1 MTDTPLVS
9 IIIVNLNGRKNLEQ
23 CLKYL
28 MEISYKNF
36 EIILVDNNSTDDSIE
51 FVKNTYPSI
60 MIIKLD
66 KNRGFAEPN
75 NIGARISK
83 GEFLLFLNNDTKV
96 TTNFITEL
104 IKIAKQDQQIAICQ
118 SMLLKPNGSVD
129 SSGDYIDSIGVSFS
143 SKKKIENVKEILSA
157 RGASM
162 LIRKKVFD
170 ELGGFDEKF
179 FASFEDVDLGWRTWI
194 RGYKVLIVPKSIV
207 YHIGGKTVDKLRSQ
221 VAFHGMKNQLSLRIT
236 NFESSNAIKSLVLS
250 TIIYGSK
257 IFPVWLNYKFKGTTS
272 FTATKYEEKIFAKPS
287 FKIILKSLIWILKN
301 QKYLAKKRKVV
312 NSNRIRSTRELQ
324 EKKVILP

>member
-1 MTDTPLVS
+1 MTDNPLVS
-9 IIIVNLNGRKNLEQ
+9 IIIVNLNGKKNLEQ
-23 CLKYL
+23 CLKSL

-36 EIILVDNNSTDDSIE
+36 EIILVDNNSIDDSIE
-51 FVKNTYPSI
+51 FVKNTYPSM
-60 MIIKLD
+60 MIIKLE

-75 NIGARISK
+75 NIGARNSK

-104 IKIAKQDQQIAICQ
+104 VKIAKQDPKIAICQ
-118 SMLLKPNGSVD
+118 SMLLKPNGNVD

-143 SKKKIENVKEILSA
+143 SKEKIENVKEILSA
-157 RGASM
+157 KGASM

-179 FASFEDVDLGWRTWI
+179 FASFEDVDLGWRAWI
-194 RGYKVLIVPKSIV
+194 KGYKVLVVPKSIV
-207 YHIGGKTVDKLRSQ
+207 YHIGGKTVDKLRSE
-221 VAFHGMKNQLSLRIT
+221 VTYHGLKNQLSLRIT
-236 NFESSNAIKSLVLS
+236 NFESYNAIKSLVLS

-257 IFPVWLNYKFKGTTS
+257 SFRVWLDYKFKGTTS

-287 FKIILKSLIWILKN
+287 LKIILKSLFWILKN
-301 QKYLAKKRKVV
+301 QKYLAKKRKTV
-312 NSNRIRSTRELQ
+312 NSNRIMSTSQLQ
-324 EKKVILP
+324 EKKLIIH